1 MIAFLDLAAGVK
13 TRLLVGA
20 GIALAILAVLAR
32 VFSAGKQSERAAAA
46 TRNATAVKEAKHVA
60 DEIHA
65 LDRADV
71 DARLARWMRDVR
83 D

>member
-1 MIAFLDLAAGVK
+1 MIAFLDLFAGVK

-32 VFSAGKQSERAAAA
+32 VFWSGKQSERAAAA
-46 TRNATAVKEAKHVA
+46 ARNATAVKEAKHVA

-71 DARLARWMRDVR
+71 DARLARWMRDGER
-83 D
+83 